1 MYKSAIEEAKNK
13 VRIQKEKKEKKL
25 TQQQLF
31 YGKKKKV
38 NK

>member
-1 MYKSAIEEAKNK
+1 MYQSAIEEAKNK
-13 VRIQKEKKEKKL
+13 VKVAKEKKEKKL

-31 YGKKKKV
+31 FGKKKKV